1 MGALRPGIGMPPP
14 GAHVNPNV
22 FPVPPINETE
32 FEEIM
37 NRNRTVSSSAI
48 SRAMSDA
55 HAGDVK
61 AAIETLQTAMN
72 LIKASRVA
80 HDDRCR
86 VLINQLDVSNF
97 VPLCNNLILGCSPFD
112 RYKRQLSQ
120 QFFTQQSFLP

>member
-1 MGALRPGIGMPPP
+1 MGSLRSGMGMPPP

-22 FPVPPINETE
+22 FNMAPIPEAE

-55 HAGDVK
+55 HAGDIK

-86 VLINQLDVSNF
+86 VLVTQLDVSSF
-97 VPLCNNLILGCSPFD
+97 A
-112 RYKRQLSQ
+112 
-120 QFFTQQSFLP
+120 FFYIRLF